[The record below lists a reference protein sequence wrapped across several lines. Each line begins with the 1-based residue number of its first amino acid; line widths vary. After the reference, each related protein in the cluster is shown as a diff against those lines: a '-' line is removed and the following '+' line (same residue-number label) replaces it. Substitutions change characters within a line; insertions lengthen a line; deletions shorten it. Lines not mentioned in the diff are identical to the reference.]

1 MSPSDKRTFPLH
13 RRDLLKGGVG
23 WAGAAALPG
32 GLISDASAATSS
44 TLVIAAPATPQSL
57 DCNFDV
63 SLGTFEAIAALY
75 DNLLE
80 FKKITDPKQ
89 PSASRE
95 DIADHPDMPAGLA
108 VQGKLAES
116 FELDPAGKLIRFQ
129 LRQGV
134 KSNWGNELT
143 AEDVKWTWD
152 RKFALGAIG
161 AFYLSTLGLE
171 NKDGVKVEGK
181 YTVSI
186 NLDNPNPLLAKLQP
200 NLYNPIYNST
210 KCKHE
215 SNADDPW
222 ARKFIENN
230 SAGFGPYRLDQLQR
244 GQQAVFKARDDY
256 YRGKPAIDTVIFR
269 EVPTSATRAS
279 LLQGGAVDIA
289 QYLQPLEIIKLRGE
303 KGVAV
308 DSVDASFMIWLE
320 LNAQIEPFGNPKVR
334 QAMNFAFPQ
343 EQVLKTVFQGLASSL
358 NGCMPN
364 IYPGFTDKFWTYKY
378 DPEMAKALLKEAGL
392 ASGFKTSIAYNA
404 GDPVQEPIAILY
416 QTALRDIGVELELK
430 KIPPATFYN
439 AVSERK
445 QPIIFYVDSPWC
457 PDVGYSM
464 TLYFNSKSFVNYSNY
479 KNDDVDALIRDTA
492 RTNDQAKRLVMMTNA
507 QKTVMS
513 EAPWV
518 FIAFPGYH
526 FARRANLKGFTY
538 YTANN
543 IRFQDF
549 SREA

>member
-1 MSPSDKRTFPLH
+1 
-13 RRDLLKGGVG
+13 
-23 WAGAAALPG
+23 
-32 GLISDASAATSS
+32 
-44 TLVIAAPATPQSL
+44 
-57 DCNFDV
+57 
-63 SLGTFEAIAALY
+63 
-75 DNLLE
+75 LE
-80 FKKITDPKQ
+80 K
-89 PSASRE
+89 
-95 DIADHPDMPAGLA
+95 
-108 VQGKLAES
+108 
-116 FELDPAGKLIRFQ
+116 
-129 LRQGV
+129 
-134 KSNWGNELT
+134 
-143 AEDVKWTWD
+143 
-152 RKFALGAIG
+152 
-161 AFYLSTLGLE
+161 
-171 NKDGVKVEGK
+171 KDGVKVEGK

-200 NLYNPIYNST
+200 NLYNPIYDST
-210 KCKHE
+210 KCKQE
-215 SNADDPW
+215 SNSDDPW
-222 ARKFIENN
+222 ARKFLENN

-256 YRGKPAIDTVIFR
+256 YRGKPAMDTVVFR

-320 LNAQIEPFGNPKVR
+320 LNAQIEPFGNAKVR

-343 EQVLKTVFQGLASSL
+343 EQVLKTVFQGIASPL

-364 IYPGFTDKFWTYKY
+364 IYPGFTNQFWKYKY
-378 DPEMAKALLKEAGL
+378 DPEMAKALLKEAGMS
-392 ASGFKTSIAYNA
+392 SGFKTSLAYNA

-416 QTALRDIGVELELK
+416 QTALRDIGVELELR

-492 RTNDQAKRLVMMTNA
+492 RTNDQAKRLEMMTTA
-507 QKTVMS
+507 QGTVMA

-538 YTANN
+538 YTSNN

>member
-1 MSPSDKRTFPLH
+1 M
-13 RRDLLKGGVG
+13 
-23 WAGAAALPG
+23 
-32 GLISDASAATSS
+32 
-44 TLVIAAPATPQSL
+44 
-57 DCNFDV
+57 
-63 SLGTFEAIAALY
+63 
-75 DNLLE
+75 
-80 FKKITDPKQ
+80 
-89 PSASRE
+89 
-95 DIADHPDMPAGLA
+95 
-108 VQGKLAES
+108 
-116 FELDPAGKLIRFQ
+116 
-129 LRQGV
+129 
-134 KSNWGNELT
+134 
-143 AEDVKWTWD
+143 
-152 RKFALGAIG
+152 
-161 AFYLSTLGLE
+161 
-171 NKDGVKVEGK
+171 
-181 YTVSI
+181 
-186 NLDNPNPLLAKLQP
+186 
-200 NLYNPIYNST
+200 
-210 KCKHE
+210 
-215 SNADDPW
+215 
-222 ARKFIENN
+222 
-230 SAGFGPYRLDQLQR
+230 
-244 GQQAVFKARDDY
+244 
-256 YRGKPAIDTVIFR
+256 DTVIFR

-343 EQVLKTVFQGLASSL
+343 EQVLKTVFQGIGSPL

-364 IYPGFTDKFWTYKY
+364 IYAGFTDKFWKYKY

-392 ASGFKTSIAYNA
+392 ASGFTTSLAYNA

-439 AVSERK
+439 TVSERK

-464 TLYFNSKSFVNYSNY
+464 TLYFNSTSFINYSNY
-479 KNDDVDALIRDTA
+479 KSDAVDALIRDTA
-492 RTNDQAKRLVMMTNA
+492 RTNDQAKRLELMTNA
-507 QKTVMS
+507 QATVMS
-513 EAPWV
+513 ESPWV
-518 FIAFPGYH
+518 FIAYPGYH

-543 IRFQDF
+543 MRFQDF